1 VAVAAI
7 VVTAAIAVAAAAVGS
22 ATYFSPRTLIFG
34 SSGSTGDHRRPA
46 KLTPQHILRQDGAPI
61 YWRSKRMLRW
71 FQRPKLDARFTATHA
86 LSDEFAR
93 TIEVAGELTL
103 RNDGSDAEVDDVEM
117 MVIAGFR
124 RIPLE
129 VPGEWRA
136 LQIES
141 GAAKSGAVRW
151 SLTLDAPLRAET
163 GELYVSARDHKRKK
177 WEWRLPFAF
186 ERR

>member
-1 VAVAAI
+1 
-7 VVTAAIAVAAAAVGS
+7 
-22 ATYFSPRTLIFG
+22 
-34 SSGSTGDHRRPA
+34 
-46 KLTPQHILRQDGAPI
+46 
-61 YWRSKRMLRW
+61 MLRW
-71 FQRPKLDARFTATHA
+71 FQRPKLDASFTATHA

-103 RNDGSDAEVDDVEM
+103 RNDGSDTDLDDVEM
-117 MVIAGFR
+117 IVIAGFR

-136 LQIES
+136 LHLES
-141 GAAKSGAVRW
+141 GGATTKTVRW